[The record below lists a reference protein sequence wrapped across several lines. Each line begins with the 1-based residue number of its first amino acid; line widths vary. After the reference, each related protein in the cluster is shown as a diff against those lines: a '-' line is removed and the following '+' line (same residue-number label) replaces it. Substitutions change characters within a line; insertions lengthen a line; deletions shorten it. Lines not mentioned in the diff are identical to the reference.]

1 MFAAVLRWH
10 VVSKFFLLIIILGIP
25 INILANQSYDS
36 IWNIG
41 DWLISY
47 AGGFV
52 RRGLPG
58 SVLHMLASTW
68 QLNPILL
75 ISMLSVGSYVVLLA
89 LVWWFCRNKF
99 DASILLS
106 PIFLLAPVIG
116 GYLLRKDVFL
126 VALYGLS
133 LLTLQSYQRVSRAR
147 HVFLVPLNLLSM
159 LAIFSHE
166 SYGFW
171 GLPSL
176 VLLIAWIDS
185 RSSCFDWRPLVRSSL
200 YTIPSILAFL
210 LCLMMKGSAAHA
222 LLIHQSWQDLSA
234 LLPSTSA
241 LQAASPIGAI
251 GAIKWSTAFG
261 MSFPRST
268 LTLFSGIVWVPAA
281 WMLTIYVCFNVFVGA
296 GDQEHLRL
304 RRFLVLFQFLVISP
318 LFFLGFDFGRWIFLW
333 IGTSV
338 LLYGFLVSNP
348 GCELFTGA
356 DSRFAAVVKAIA
368 PGIEL
373 RGRLKYGLLLI
384 GIPHCCWGV
393 LGFARSTSIGYAY
406 TLFREYL
413 KIFHVSSLG

>member
-1 MFAAVLRWH
+1 MFAAILRLH
-10 VVSKFFLLIIILGIP
+10 AVSKFFLLLIILGIP

-185 RSSCFDWRPLVRSSL
+185 RSSCFDWRLLVRSSL
-200 YTIPSILAFL
+200 CTIPSILAF
-210 LCLMMKGSAAHA
+210 C
-222 LLIHQSWQDLSA
+222 
-234 LLPSTSA
+234 
-241 LQAASPIGAI
+241 
-251 GAIKWSTAFG
+251 
-261 MSFPRST
+261 
-268 LTLFSGIVWVPAA
+268 
-281 WMLTIYVCFNVFVGA
+281 
-296 GDQEHLRL
+296 
-304 RRFLVLFQFLVISP
+304 
-318 LFFLGFDFGRWIFLW
+318 
-333 IGTSV
+333 SV
-338 LLYGFLVSNP
+338 
-348 GCELFTGA
+348 
-356 DSRFAAVVKAIA
+356 
-368 PGIEL
+368 
-373 RGRLKYGLLLI
+373 
-384 GIPHCCWGV
+384 
-393 LGFARSTSIGYAY
+393 
-406 TLFREYL
+406 
-413 KIFHVSSLG
+413 